1 MTFKWT
7 PCVIG
12 ISALFGLAAC
22 VQTTPNWDK
31 QFGESAQLAVARQTL
46 NPDAA
51 NKDVPEIMDGNAA
64 REALGRYRS
73 SFKEPPQN
81 NNGFVIGVGR

>member
-1 MTFKWT
+1 MTFKRT
-7 PCVIG
+7 LCVI
-12 ISALFGLAAC
+12 ALPVLFGLAAC

-51 NKDVPEIMDGNAA
+51 NKDVPDAMDGNAA